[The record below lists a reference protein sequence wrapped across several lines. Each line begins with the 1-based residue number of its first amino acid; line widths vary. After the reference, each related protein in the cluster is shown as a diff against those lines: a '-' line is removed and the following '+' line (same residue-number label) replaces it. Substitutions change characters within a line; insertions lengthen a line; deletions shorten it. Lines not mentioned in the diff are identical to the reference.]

1 MKKLV
6 YILSILLIISLSL
19 NIYYYNKGRSSGYKL
34 EKEYITVQKRDTI
47 VEYKYSTDTIY
58 NTKTNTEYKYLTIND
73 TAYIENKPEIYKDST
88 DNYDITIQSVKM
100 DWYKLNIHKRD
111 SIQYENKIIRETI
124 VKKEKQNPFG
134 ISLFLGPGYDLY
146 NKQMGVSVGIGLTF
160 RIK

>member
-1 MKKLV
+1 MKKLI

-19 NIYYYNKGRSSGYKL
+19 NIYYYNKGCSSGYKL

-47 VEYKYSTDTIY
+47 VEYKYNTDTIY
-58 NTKTNTEYKYLTIND
+58 FNDIQYKTINVRD
-73 TAYIENKPEIYKDST
+73 TVWIEAKNREYKDST
-88 DNYDITIQSVKM
+88 EDYDITINAVKLNN
-100 DWYKLNIHKRD
+100 YQLNIHKRD

-134 ISLFLGPGYDLY
+134 VSLFLGPAYDLY

>member
-1 MKKLV
+1 MKKLLC
-6 YILSILLIISLSL
+6 ILSILLIISLSL

-34 EKEYITVQKRDTI
+34 EKEYVTVQKRDTI

-111 SIQYENKIIRETI
+111 TITFTKEIIKNVYTKP
-124 VKKEKQNPFG
+124 KKQHFNHGITLGVGFG
-134 ISLFLGPGYDLY
+134 VFNQRPDLFIGY
-146 NKQMGVSVGIGLTF
+146 SVMYSF
-160 RIK
+160 

>member
-1 MKKLV
+1 MKKLI

-19 NIYYYNKGRSSGYKL
+19 NIYYYNKGCSSGYNM

-47 VEYKYSTDTIY
+47 VEYKYRTDTIY

-100 DWYKLNIHKRD
+100 DWYKLNIHHRD
-111 SIQYENKIIRETI
+111 TITYTKEIIKN
-124 VKKEKQNPFG
+124 V
-134 ISLFLGPGYDLY
+134 Y
-146 NKQMGVSVGIGLTF
+146 NKKKRHFNHGITLGVGYGVWNQKPDLFIGYSVMYSF
-160 RIK
+160 

>member
-1 MKKLV
+1 MKKLI

-19 NIYYYNKGRSSGYKL
+19 NIYYYNKGCSSSYKL

-58 NTKTNTEYKYLTIND
+58 NTKTNTEYKYITIND

-100 DWYKLNIHKRD
+100 DWYKLNIHHRD
-111 SIQYENKIIRETI
+111 TITYTKEIIKNI
-124 VKKEKQNPFG
+124 
-134 ISLFLGPGYDLY
+134 Y
-146 NKQMGVSVGIGLTF
+146 NKKKQHFNHGITLGVGYGVWNQKPDLFIGYSVMYSF
-160 RIK
+160 

>member
-1 MKKLV
+1 MKKLI

-47 VEYKYSTDTIY
+47 VEYKYRTDTIY
-58 NTKTNTEYKYLTIND
+58 NTKTNTEYKYITIND

-100 DWYKLNIHKRD
+100 DWYKLNIHHRD
-111 SIQYENKIIRETI
+111 TITYTKEIIKN
-124 VKKEKQNPFG
+124 V
-134 ISLFLGPGYDLY
+134 Y
-146 NKQMGVSVGIGLTF
+146 NKKKQHFNHGITLGVGYGLWNKKPDLFIGYSVMYSF
-160 RIK
+160 